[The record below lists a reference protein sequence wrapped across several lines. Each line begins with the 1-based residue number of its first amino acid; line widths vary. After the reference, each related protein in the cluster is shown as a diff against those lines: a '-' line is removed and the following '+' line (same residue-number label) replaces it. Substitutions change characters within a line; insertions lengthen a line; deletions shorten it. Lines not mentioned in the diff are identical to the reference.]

1 VYVRSS
7 AHPALA
13 LIAPPES
20 NRHLERTQD
29 RKVMVA
35 SFRLEAESTS
45 GLDVRLC
52 VSSRRSRIAGGGTMR
67 LRRNAHGRN
76 GALDS
81 THDLPTA

>member
-1 VYVRSS
+1 
-7 AHPALA
+7 LA

-29 RKVMVA
+29 REVMVA

-45 GLDVRLC
+45 GLGVRLC
-52 VSSRRSRIAGGGTMR
+52 VSSRSSRIAGGGTMR
-67 LRRNAHGRN
+67 LRSNAHWGN
-76 GALDS
+76 GAIDP